1 MSYFE
6 YNDVVA
12 GYTKEMDIIQGISF
26 SLEKNSRIALIGAN
40 GGGKSTIM
48 KTISGI
54 LPIRSGSIMFQ
65 GEKLNTLRPHEIVAR
80 GVIQVPEE
88 GGTFPSLSI
97 EENLDIS
104 CSRKEAREHSKQN
117 KELVFELFPILKE
130 KARQTAGSLS
140 GGQRKM
146 LSIGKAI
153 MAQPEILLLD
163 DISMGLAPK
172 VVEDLYR
179 TLKDLVDQLDKPVL
193 VVEQIMEVALQFADY
208 GHVIQQ
214 GRIVLSGKSEE
225 LLESEEARQSYIGG

>member
-6 YNDVVA
+6 YNEVVA
-12 GYTKEMDIIQGISF
+12 GYSKEMDIIQGISF
-26 SLEKNSRIALIGAN
+26 SLEKNSRVALIGAN

-54 LPIRSGSIMFQ
+54 LPVRSGSIMFQ
-65 GEKLNTLRPHEIVAR
+65 DEPLHTLKPHDIVAR

-88 GGTFPSLSI
+88 GGTFPSLTI

-104 CSRKEAREHSKQN
+104 CSRREAKEHAKQN

-130 KARQTAGSLS
+130 KARLMAGSLS

-179 TLKDLVDQLDKPVL
+179 TLKDLVDQLKKPVL

-208 GHVIQQ
+208 GHVVQQ